1 MEKNDNAGVSPK
13 KQSKLK
19 GFILKN
25 KVTVFLLLVILGV
38 FSWGS
43 FKNYRLKAQFEKNKM
58 EIEIRDAI
66 RLDSIKSAS
75 YELSTKVFSWAIRSE
90 MLRNNTEQVDQFFL
104 SFIKEPNVRKIQLLN
119 PDTGKVLLSTDK
131 KEEGQVLS
139 QLEGLKTDSLTAVRA
154 EGSLKVYSP
163 IMGLNTKLG
172 LLIVEFEN

>member
-1 MEKNDNAGVSPK
+1 MEKNTNTGASPI
-13 KQSKLK
+13 KQSKFK
-19 GFILKN
+19 AFVFKN
-25 KVTVFLLLVILGV
+25 KVTVFLLLLLIGV

-58 EIEIRDAI
+58 ETEIRDAM

-119 PDTGKVLLSTDK
+119 PETGKVLLSTDK

-139 QLEGLKTDSLTAVRA
+139 EMEGLKTDSLTAVRT